1 MYYAYSKV
9 LDIISDAKNELIIV
23 IDSSIIYHSGNSI
36 NRICFRKSS
45 IDAINDYNIKKK
57 IIKDINEIINS

>member
-9 LDIISDAKNELIIV
+9 LDIISDAKNKLIIV

-36 NRICFRKSS
+36 NRIGFRKSS
-45 IDAINDYNIKKK
+45 IDAITDDSIRKK
-57 IIKDINEIINS
+57 